1 MNKKEISEIKKLLT
15 PAKSVFTRI
24 CGCYVDAEKN
34 QKTKLKEAF
43 LSLLEEEAF
52 KYFEIFKKTLS
63 GTIGRNLIN
72 MEFPLEQEMGDG
84 TQTFLMKLR
93 DTELKD
99 DDLIEE
105 FYQKV
110 METYLYP
117 ENYYI
122 VLVHGAYDVPGRA
135 SDNLDMDDA
144 SDYVYNFVLCSICPV
159 KLSKPG
165 LCYNNDTNQIENRIQ
180 DWIVET
186 PDVGFLFPAFN
197 DRNTDVHGL
206 LYFAKNPEI
215 LQEEFIDQ
223 FLGCRIPLSAKT
235 QKETF
240 QMIIEETLDRNCDFE
255 TVMSIQENLNE
266 LLEERKEDPE
276 PVTLDKVEVKRL
288 LANSGVDNERLEEFD
303 THYEAAADEK
313 TSFIAT
319 NVASVRSYEIKT
331 PDVVIKVSPDKAQL
345 VEHREID
352 GIPYILIKATDQVEI
367 NGIAV
372 KSSIKLMDE
381 ADTTEGDVF

>member
-15 PAKSVFTRI
+15 PNKSVFTRI

-52 KYFEIFKKTLS
+52 KYFAIFKKTLS

-72 MEFPLEQEMGDG
+72 MEFPLDQEMGDG
-84 TQTFLMKLR
+84 TQTFLLKLR

-122 VLVHGAYDVPGRA
+122 ILVHGAYDVPGRA

-165 LCYNNDTNQIENRIQ
+165 LCYNIDTNQIENRIQ

-206 LYFAKNPEI
+206 LYYAKNPEI

-240 QMIIEETLDRNCDFE
+240 QTIIEETLDRSCDFD

-288 LANSGVDNERLEEFD
+288 LANSGVANERLEEFD

-313 TSFIAT
+313 TSFIAA

-372 KSSIKLMDE
+372 KSSVNG
-381 ADTTEGDVF
+381 AEG

>member
-15 PAKSVFTRI
+15 PNKSVFTRI

-52 KYFEIFKKTLS
+52 KYFAIFKKTLS

-72 MEFPLEQEMGDG
+72 MEFPLDQEMGDG
-84 TQTFLMKLR
+84 TQTFLLKLR

-122 VLVHGAYDVPGRA
+122 ILVHGAYDVPGRA

-165 LCYNNDTNQIENRIQ
+165 LCYNIDTNQIENRIQ

-206 LYFAKNPEI
+206 LYYAKNPEI

-240 QMIIEETLDRNCDFE
+240 QTIIEETLDRSCDFD

-288 LANSGVDNERLEEFD
+288 LANSGVDNERLEDFD

-313 TSFIAT
+313 TSFIAA

-372 KSSIKLMDE
+372 KSSVNG
-381 ADTTEGDVF
+381 AEG

>member
-15 PAKSVFTRI
+15 PNKSVFTRI

-52 KYFEIFKKTLS
+52 KYFAIFKKTLS

-72 MEFPLEQEMGDG
+72 MEFPLDQEMGDG
-84 TQTFLMKLR
+84 TQTFLLKLR

-122 VLVHGAYDVPGRA
+122 ILVHGAYDVPGRA

-165 LCYNNDTNQIENRIQ
+165 LCYNIDTNQIENRIQ

-206 LYFAKNPEI
+206 LYYAKNPEI

-240 QMIIEETLDRNCDFE
+240 QTIIEETLDRSCD
-255 TVMSIQENLNE
+255 LD
-266 LLEERKEDPE
+266 RK
-276 PVTLDKVEVKRL
+276 
-288 LANSGVDNERLEEFD
+288 
-303 THYEAAADEK
+303 
-313 TSFIAT
+313 
-319 NVASVRSYEIKT
+319 SV
-331 PDVVIKVSPDKAQL
+331 V
-345 VEHREID
+345 
-352 GIPYILIKATDQVEI
+352 
-367 NGIAV
+367 
-372 KSSIKLMDE
+372 
-381 ADTTEGDVF
+381 

>member
-15 PAKSVFTRI
+15 PNKSVFTRI

-52 KYFEIFKKTLS
+52 KYFAIFKKTLS

-72 MEFPLEQEMGDG
+72 MEFPLDQEMGDG
-84 TQTFLMKLR
+84 TQTFLLKLR

-122 VLVHGAYDVPGRA
+122 ILVHGAYDVPGRA

-165 LCYNNDTNQIENRIQ
+165 LCYNIDTNQIENRIQ

-206 LYFAKNPEI
+206 LYYAKNPEI

-240 QMIIEETLDRNCDFE
+240 QTIIEETLDRSCDFD

-313 TSFIAT
+313 TSFIAA

-372 KSSIKLMDE
+372 KSSVNG
-381 ADTTEGDVF
+381 AEG